1 MSQLGL
7 ETPPEERTRRRR
19 RGRGRSALA
28 VLVALLLVVGVI
40 GGALYLGAS
49 LLGARLNSPAADYE
63 GTGSG
68 SVQVEVEPG
77 QTATNI
83 AATLQAAGV
92 VRSVEAFV
100 EVAAEDARSTG
111 IQPGFYAL
119 REEMSA
125 RSALDLL
132 LDPAS
137 RLETT
142 VAVPEGSRLSE
153 IVALVAKNTRFTKK
167 SLRAALG
174 EGKAK
179 GRSEGKALGLPPY
192 AGGKPEG
199 YLFPATYTVDPG
211 TSEEEL
217 AAAMVARFAQAAEA
231 LELEAKARR
240 LGVTPGEAVV
250 IASLVEG
257 EARLDKDYAKV
268 ARVVYNRL
276 AEGMALQFDS
286 TVNYALGADK
296 ERVRQDDLEV
306 DSPYNTYLH
315 TGLPPGP
322 INSPGEAALEAALA
336 PAEGDWLYFVTVD
349 LEKGTTKFATS
360 YDEFLEL
367 KAELAANRE

>member
-7 ETPPEERTRRRR
+7 DTPTEERTRRRR
-19 RGRGRSALA
+19 RRGGWRSALA
-28 VLVALLLVVGVI
+28 VLIALMVIVGGL
-40 GGALYLGAS
+40 GGALYVGAS
-49 LLGARLNSPAADYE
+49 FLGSRLNSPAADYE

-68 SVQVEVEPG
+68 TVQVEVEPG
-77 QTATNI
+77 ETATDI
-83 AATLQAAGV
+83 AATLQEAGV
-92 VRSVEAFV
+92 VRSAEAFA
-100 EVAAEDARSTG
+100 EVAADDDRSVG

-132 LDPAS
+132 LEPAS
-137 RLETT
+137 RLETN

-153 IVALVAKNTRFTKK
+153 IVTLVAQNTRFTKK
-167 SLRAALG
+167 AVTEALG
-174 EGKAK
+174 K
-179 GRSEGKALGLPPY
+179 GGNNKALGLPPY
-192 AGGKPEG
+192 AGGDPEG
-199 YLFPATYTVDPG
+199 YLFPATYPVDPG

-217 AAAMVARFAQAAEA
+217 AAAMVARFTQAADG
-231 LELEAKARR
+231 LELEERARR
-240 LGVTPGEAVV
+240 LGITPGEAVV

-276 AEGMALQFDS
+276 EADMALQFDS
-286 TVNYALGADK
+286 TVNYALDADK

-322 INSPGEAALEAALA
+322 INSPGEAAMEAALS

-367 KAELAANRE
+367 KRELAANRG

>member
-7 ETPPEERTRRRR
+7 DTPTEERTRRRR
-19 RGRGRSALA
+19 RRGGWRSALA
-28 VLVALLLVVGVI
+28 VLIALTVIVGGL
-40 GGALYLGAS
+40 GGALYVGAS
-49 LLGARLNSPAADYE
+49 FLGSRLNSPAADYE

-68 SVQVEVEPG
+68 TVQVEVEPG
-77 QTATNI
+77 QTATDI
-83 AATLQAAGV
+83 AATLHEAGV
-92 VRSVEAFV
+92 VRSAEAFA
-100 EVAAEDARSTG
+100 EVASEDDRSIG

-132 LDPAS
+132 LEPTS
-137 RLETT
+137 RLETN

-153 IVALVAKNTRFTKK
+153 IVTLVAKDTRFTKK
-167 SLRAALG
+167 GVTEALD
-174 EGKAK
+174 K
-179 GRSEGKALGLPPY
+179 GKALGLPPY
-192 AGGKPEG
+192 AGGDPEG
-199 YLFPATYTVDPG
+199 YLFPATYSVDPG

-217 AAAMVARFAQAAEA
+217 AAAMVARFTEAAEGLK
-231 LELEAKARR
+231 LEDRARR
-240 LGVTPGEAVV
+240 LGITPGEAVV

-257 EARLDKDYAKV
+257 EARLEPDYAKV

-276 AEGMALQFDS
+276 EAGMALQFDS
-286 TVNYALGADK
+286 TVNYALDADK

-322 INSPGEAALEAALA
+322 INSPGAAALEAALS
-336 PAEGDWLYFVTVD
+336 PAAGDWLYFVTVD

-367 KAELAANRE
+367 KRELAANRG